1 MLIHAG
7 MRHFLDFE
15 KPLAELEGKI
25 DELRQMSAPEG
36 VNIADEVSKLTEKAD
51 KQLRATYAKLTPWQR
66 TQVARHPDRPK
77 ALHYIGQLI
86 TDFTP
91 LAGDRAFAND
101 EAIVGGLGRFEGR
114 PVVVLGTEKGS
125 DTDTRVK
132 HNFGMAKPEGYRKAR
147 RLIELAGRFHLP
159 LITFVDTSGAFPGID
174 AEARG
179 QAEAI
184 ARSIEACLAAPVPIV
199 ATIIGEGGSGGA
211 IALAT
216 GDRVLMMEHSVY
228 AVISPEGCAT
238 ILWRDSGQASLA
250 AEALKLTAADLKNL
264 RLIDDIVTEPLG
276 GAHRDPTSAIASVGQ
291 AVSAALAPLLDLDPA
306 ALIAKRRDKFLA
318 MGREGL
324 A

>member
-1 MLIHAG
+1 

-25 DELRQMSAPEG
+25 DELRQMSAPDG
-36 VNIADEVSKLTEKAD
+36 VNIADDVTRLTEKAD
-51 KQLRATYAKLTPWQR
+51 KQLRATYAKLTPWQK
-66 TQVARHPDRPK
+66 TLVARHPDRPH
-77 ALHYIGQLI
+77 ALAYIAQLI
-86 TDFTP
+86 TDYTP
-91 LAGDRAFAND
+91 LAGDRAFADD

-114 PVVVLGTEKGS
+114 PVVVIGTEKGS

-147 RLIELAGRFHLP
+147 RLIELAGRFRLP
-159 LITFVDTSGAFPGID
+159 LLTFVDTSGAFPGID

-216 GDRVLMMEHSVY
+216 GDRVLMLEHAIY

-238 ILWRDSGQASLA
+238 ILWREASQAPLA
-250 AEALKLTAADLKNL
+250 ADALKLTAADLKNL
-264 RLIDDIVTEPLG
+264 RIVDEIVAEPLG
-276 GAHRDPTSAIASVGQ
+276 GAHRNPAAAVAAAGTAI
-291 AVSAALAPLLDLDPA
+291 SAALAPLLDLDPA
-306 ALIAKRRDKFLA
+306 ALCSKRRDKFLA
-318 MGREGL
+318 MGRDGL